1 MFTSPTG
8 PGTGQGVMSPVNHIA
23 QGEWAHIALTV
34 NTSGSTH
41 LYINGEDVT
50 ISAYSGP
57 LTAISTPAS
66 SMTFGKDIVYNQQ
79 EFDGV
84 MDEIFILNREL
95 DASEVLNYYQLSL
108 GSFGYVQAEQLVEYQ
123 VELDGFSPML
133 AATNVQ
139 LVNATTISCTIPSPS
154 MPGSSD
160 IDLLADGIWV
170 ARLVNAFHFVSTSNS
185 GIPHTGTISDKSGN
199 GNHGSI
205 SGDPLYFDDTLK
217 LDGVDDYITLSSGA
231 WQTSTAAVEYSINL
245 DTLPSV
251 GFVGFRSWDS
261 GGTTSAGL
269 MSGIFANGTIF
280 TTIGDSTNTGATNAP
295 QIWHEV
301 NATINNWYTIGSS
314 WNGTHLKLYVN
325 GSKVGELQGNSY
337 WNSNNMNWDS
347 RDAYL
352 GKTYHGSSVNKYTD
366 GRYDNFR
373 VWSTEIGVGSELV
386 NWSMDVELGT
396 WMHTVDFDPKGLH
409 GSIEHSTTDE
419 DGNVYVHGDFTGTLT
434 LGSHVVTA
442 NGSYSDIFVAKRNKT
457 GVWDWLYSGG
467 GAWFEGAYGSLEL
480 DGQGH
485 IYATGY
491 HEQGS
496 YFSGTTLPDS
506 SGGENLYLLKLNSH
520 DGSFVWAQTASG
532 NIEGFDITFA
542 PNHDPII
549 SGMHQS
555 TSTKTFG
562 SHSIQGQGSWDGFV
576 ARIGANNATW
586 MWAVNAGSSGYDTI
600 SGGKVHNQ
608 TFYGVGK
615 ADGTMTLGTTTLY
628 QLGGTAGSDIFIFG
642 LNITTGNYEWA
653 DQLGGSGQE
662 QPVGRE
668 ALTIDSSGNAYIIG
682 WFASDPITV
691 GSTTV
696 YATDKDA
703 ILIKYDLINQTGLW
717 IESFG
722 GSGDDYFH
730 DADIDPQGNL
740 LLTGLYS
747 NSLVIGGTTFS
758 NSDPCSI
765 FATSRAP
772 NGTYLWAADATG
784 GGSCLATSIDALNET
799 VAVIGAS
806 FSGTISPGELPTL
819 TSTGDTHMLLA
830 WIKSAERSYE
840 LRYNPVIDSDS
851 DGYSDT
857 FDLFPNDS
865 TQWNDTDMD
874 GYGDNLSGNNPDIFP
889 SDSTQWNDTDMDG
902 YGDNWA
908 DPSWNATRQNPA
920 NGSILGQWVENAT
933 QPDDCP
939 WEWGNSTN
947 GRLGC
952 SDNDGDGL
960 ANLDDAFPDD
970 PLRGGDADGDGYDDA
985 IDDACPLIWGNSTQ
999 DRVGCLDIDGD
1010 GFSNPDLNWTVGDG
1024 ADAFFED
1031 SSQWK
1036 DTDGD
1041 GYGDNQT
1048 GFQPDACPL
1057 VWGNSSVD
1065 VFGCNDADGDGYSN
1079 TADPC
1084 PQSDLVN
1091 GTEDNDG
1098 DGCMNH
1104 EDAFPEDET
1113 EQTDS
1118 DGDGIGNNAD
1128 PEPDVPLDTDND
1140 GFPDRTGYNDSD
1152 DCPMIWGNS
1161 TVNLTGCVDTD
1172 GDGLA
1177 DSEDDFPLDPLRA
1190 KDEDLDGFDDV
1201 LDDACPEINGNS
1213 TLDRQGCPDQDG
1225 DGFSDDG
1232 DAFPDDSDEWS
1243 DSDNDGVGNNTDAFP
1258 HDANETKDSDGDGVG
1273 DNADAF
1279 PNDGNETK
1287 DSDNDGIGDNED
1299 LFPWLNNFND
1309 TDNDGIEDI
1318 SDDFPND
1325 STQWFDDDGDGYG
1338 DNELGN
1344 QPDLFTTLATQWDDT
1359 DGDGYGDNWGN
1370 ATWNLTRLL
1379 RWPGVFIEGAERAD
1393 HCPDEWGN
1401 STVDGY
1407 YGCPDLDGDG
1417 IADLY
1422 DDNIEIGDQNSEEPN
1437 PLRDDGDG
1445 DGIPDAYDVCKDSPP
1460 NAYVDGEGC
1469 MIDQDRDGVD
1479 DLKDKCANTPKGVEV
1494 NVEGCQVVTEE
1505 TGFVENLMAG
1515 DTQTIAQ
1522 TVGMGAILIAVI
1534 GFLQTNFIAAVLPD
1548 TFRWLQFLRKKS
1560 KLSAEEELE
1569 LRHLQSVVQAYFDE
1583 PNALVEE
1590 LQMLKSDI
1598 TARYTNG
1605 EIKKNTREMLNT
1617 LVSDLIKMDASEL
1630 RRVANDDV
1638 FFGLAG
1644 TTDTK
1649 EREVLLEQKL
1659 AMMSVESGVGQEIQS
1674 SNQESIILDKNTP
1687 SPEISGVINPKDNRE
1702 YLEYP
1707 AQSGRWFLRNQRTGH
1722 WQEWKD

>member
-1 MFTSPTG
+1 
-8 PGTGQGVMSPVNHIA
+8 
-23 QGEWAHIALTV
+23 
-34 NTSGSTH
+34 
-41 LYINGEDVT
+41 
-50 ISAYSGP
+50 
-57 LTAISTPAS
+57 
-66 SMTFGKDIVYNQQ
+66 
-79 EFDGV
+79 
-84 MDEIFILNREL
+84 
-95 DASEVLNYYQLSL
+95 
-108 GSFGYVQAEQLVEYQ
+108 
-123 VELDGFSPML
+123 
-133 AATNVQ
+133 
-139 LVNATTISCTIPSPS
+139 
-154 MPGSSD
+154 
-160 IDLLADGIWV
+160 
-170 ARLVNAFHFVSTSNS
+170 
-185 GIPHTGTISDKSGN
+185 
-199 GNHGSI
+199 
-205 SGDPLYFDDTLK
+205 
-217 LDGVDDYITLSSGA
+217 
-231 WQTSTAAVEYSINL
+231 
-245 DTLPSV
+245 
-251 GFVGFRSWDS
+251 
-261 GGTTSAGL
+261 
-269 MSGIFANGTIF
+269 
-280 TTIGDSTNTGATNAP
+280 
-295 QIWHEV
+295 
-301 NATINNWYTIGSS
+301 
-314 WNGTHLKLYVN
+314 
-325 GSKVGELQGNSY
+325 
-337 WNSNNMNWDS
+337 
-347 RDAYL
+347 
-352 GKTYHGSSVNKYTD
+352 

-386 NWSMDVELGT
+386 NWTMDVELGT
-396 WMHTVDFDPKGLH
+396 WMHTVDFYTNGHH
-409 GSIEHSTTDE
+409 GSHKHSTTDA
-419 DGNVYVHGDFTGTLT
+419 DGNVYVQGDFKGTLN
-434 LGSHVVTA
+434 LGPHSVTA
-442 NGSYSDIFVAKRNKT
+442 NGSETDIYVAKLNKS
-457 GVWDWLYSGG
+457 GVWDWLYAGG
-467 GAWFEGAYGSLEL
+467 GTGRDGGYGSIEL

-485 IYATGY
+485 VYVIGY
-491 HEQGS
+491 HIGGTS
-496 YFSGTTLPDS
+496 FSGTVLPDS
-506 SGGENLYLLKLNSH
+506 AGTENLFLLKLNAD

-549 SGMHQS
+549 SGMHQG
-555 TSTKTFG
+555 TSSKTFG

-586 MWAVNAGSSGYDTI
+586 MWATNAGSSAYDAI
-600 SGGKVHNQ
+600 SGGDVYGH
-608 TFYGVGK
+608 TFVGAGK
-615 ADGTMTLGTTTLY
+615 LAGSMTLGSQTL
-628 QLGGTAGSDIFIFG
+628 TPSGSADILIFG
-642 LNITTGNYEWA
+642 INVTTGFYEWA
-653 DQLGGSGQE
+653 DQIGGSGFE
-662 QPVGRE
+662 ASVGRE
-668 ALTIDSSGNAYIIG
+668 PIVIDDLGQAYIIG
-682 WFASDPITV
+682 YSLTGSITV

-696 YATDKDA
+696 TNAGDKDGL
-703 ILIKYDLINQTGLW
+703 LIKYNVNTQTGLW

-722 GSGDDYFH
+722 GSGEDYFH
-730 DADIDPQGNL
+730 DSSFDTQGNL
-740 LLTGLYS
+740 LLTGIYQVNPVL
-747 NSLVIGGTTFS
+747 GGKTLTLTS
-758 NSDPCSI
+758 GCGI
-765 FATSRAP
+765 FAASRAP
-772 NGTYLWAADATG
+772 NGTYLWVSDAVGATAG
-784 GGSCLATSIDALNET
+784 CQATSIDAVNET
-799 VAVIGAS
+799 VAVMGAKMPS
-806 FSGTISPGELPTL
+806 SNTLVLDNLPPVTSAGSTHTI
-819 TSTGDTHMLLA
+819 LA
-830 WIKSAERSYE
+830 WIQTAERPYQ
-840 LRYNPVIDSDS
+840 LRYDPIFDTDG
-851 DGYSDT
+851 DGYID
-857 FDLFPNDS
+857 DLDAFPNDS
-865 TQWNDTDMD
+865 TQWQDTDGD

-889 SDSTQWNDTDMDG
+889 LDFTQWNDTDMDG
-902 YGDNWA
+902 YGDNQSGNNPDIFPSDSTQWQ
-908 DPSWNATRQNPA
+908 DTDGDGYGDNWGNSSWNATRQNPA

-952 SDNDGDGL
+952 PDNDGDGL

-1065 VFGCNDADGDGYSN
+1065 VFGCNDADGDGLSN

-1113 EQTDS
+1113 EQADS
-1118 DGDGIGNNAD
+1118 DGDGIGDNAD

-1140 GFPDRTGYNDSD
+1140 GFPDRPGYNDSD

-1325 STQWFDDDGDGYG
+1325 PTQWFDDDGDGYG

-1422 DDNIEIGDQNSEEPN
+1422 DDNIEIEDQDSEEPN
-1437 PLRDDGDG
+1437 PLRDDSDG

-1494 NVEGCQVVTEE
+1494 NVEGCQVITEE

-1569 LRHLQSVVQAYFDE
+1569 LR
-1583 PNALVEE
+1583 
-1590 LQMLKSDI
+1590 
-1598 TARYTNG
+1598 
-1605 EIKKNTREMLNT
+1605 
-1617 LVSDLIKMDASEL
+1617 
-1630 RRVANDDV
+1630 
-1638 FFGLAG
+1638 
-1644 TTDTK
+1644 
-1649 EREVLLEQKL
+1649 
-1659 AMMSVESGVGQEIQS
+1659 
-1674 SNQESIILDKNTP
+1674 
-1687 SPEISGVINPKDNRE
+1687 
-1702 YLEYP
+1702 
-1707 AQSGRWFLRNQRTGH
+1707 
-1722 WQEWKD
+1722 